1 MVRLVEFVE
10 LIGLIGLVEL
20 IELIELIELVEWGGL
35 VGFFIKIYKGNMRI
49 SIKDIN
55 GKNW

>member
-1 MVRLVEFVE
+1 LVEFVE